1 MKPSSAISVPPMSAT
16 IRRGTF
22 VAALTI
28 TTAFNGFFDPAADS
42 PWLSPFLDH
51 TILWVCLG
59 IGAYHLAHDRR
70 LVRFQDLAFAIPALV
85 CATSLSP
92 MMVWIGLAATL
103 CCFLLH
109 SPSRR
114 FRVGLMLSL
123 AVALREPVI
132 AVIGYAVGDYLLN
145 ADQAVMAAIRPPFFY
160 AADFFGATTFQHK
173 TQIVLV
179 WGCSSVNNV
188 SLALLLW
195 SATTY
200 TIVPRA
206 PLRIWGFGLLLGGI
220 VVAINVVR
228 LAMMSIDLEHYRS
241 IHDDPAGGI
250 FRLAV
255 LASIFLITT
264 LSTSYALRLDI
275 QRR

>member
-1 MKPSSAISVPPMSAT
+1 MKLSTVTSAVPMSAT
-16 IRRGTF
+16 VRRGTF

-28 TTAFNGFFDPAADS
+28 TTAYNGFFDPAADS
-42 PWLSPFLDH
+42 PWLSPFLDQ

-70 LVRFQDLAFAIPALV
+70 LVRFQDLLFAVPALV
-85 CATSLSP
+85 CATALSP
-92 MMVWIGLAATL
+92 MMVWIGLATTL
-103 CCFLLH
+103 CCFSVH
-109 SPSRR
+109 TPSRR
-114 FRVGLMLSL
+114 FRVGLLLSL

-132 AVIGYAVGDYLLN
+132 GLIGYTVGDHLLN
-145 ADQAVMAAIRPPFFY
+145 ADQAFMAAVSPLLFY
-160 AADFFGATTFQHK
+160 VAEIFGATTFQDK

-179 WGCSSVNNV
+179 WGCTSVNNV

-206 PLRIWGFGLLLGGI
+206 PFRIWVFGLLLGGM
-220 VVAINVVR
+220 VVTINVIR

-241 IHDDPAGGI
+241 IHDDPAWGI

-255 LASIFLITT
+255 LVSIFLITT
-264 LSTSYALRLDI
+264 LSISYALRFDI

>member
-1 MKPSSAISVPPMSAT
+1 MKLSTVTRAAPMSAT
-16 IRRGTF
+16 VRRGTF

-28 TTAFNGFFDPAADS
+28 TTAYNGFFDPTADS
-42 PWLSPFLDH
+42 PWLSPFLDQ

-70 LVRFQDLAFAIPALV
+70 SVRVQDLAIAVPALV
-85 CATSLSP
+85 CATALSP

-109 SPSRR
+109 APNRR
-114 FRVGLMLSL
+114 FRVGLLLSL
-123 AVALREPVI
+123 AVALREPGI
-132 AVIGYAVGDYLLN
+132 GLIGYTVGDHLLN
-145 ADQAVMAAIRPPFFY
+145 ADQAVMAAVSPLVFY
-160 AADFFGATTFQHK
+160 AADFFGATAFHDK

-179 WGCSSVNNV
+179 WGCTSVNNV

-220 VVAINVVR
+220 VVTINVVR
-228 LAMMSIDLEHYRS
+228 LALMSIDLEHYRS
-241 IHDDPAGGI
+241 IHDDPASSI

-255 LASIFLITT
+255 LVSIFVITT
-264 LSTSYALRLDI
+264 LSTSYALRFDI